1 MTVAEPTPSPTNST
15 SLLQQLR
22 PLLPYIGIG
31 IVSIF
36 ILIAGS
42 TAYIIYRITR
52 RHRRKNGTSQGHDPS
67 LPTILLNAPLDP
79 QGSIP
84 SVQDQASMP
93 PLLSGIKNSS
103 GFRRS
108 MDFVCQGI
116 HRTLSWRTS
125 GRTLQPTFDN
135 EKYGWHP
142 YNISRAGSLGARVG
156 GRSSRYKTGLSD
168 TYDVF
173 SDRVFSVAVTSEV
186 STNDLHAILE
196 DVTEMD
202 SHAKVPEEILS
213 SELLLPP
220 PPRCIMFPSPPSSH
234 DIPTGY
240 TPDLLPLDPNLL
252 APPTAVHRRSQSS
265 DHRRA
270 HSAPMLSVSPS
281 SKSGRLATRH
291 ASEGDVWEESVV
303 SEQYFGSAEPS
314 ESSHMSH
321 RASTSA
327 PDVGK
332 DPERMAGQGRKRGGR
347 GTAEYRSSMASW
359 IAGYRTGWS

>member
-1 MTVAEPTPSPTNST
+1 MTVTESTPSTTNSP

-42 TAYIIYRITR
+42 AIYIIYRISQ
-52 RHRRKNGTSQGHDPS
+52 RHRRRNRTPQDPDPY
-67 LPTILLNAPLDP
+67 LPAILLNAPSD
-79 QGSIP
+79 SRDSTS
-84 SVQDQASMP
+84 SVQDQASLP
-93 PLLSGIKNSS
+93 PLLFGPKKSS

-116 HRTLSWRTS
+116 YRTLSWRTS

-135 EKYGWHP
+135 EKYGWHS
-142 YNISRAGSLGARVG
+142 YDISRAGSLGARAG

-168 TYDVF
+168 TYDAY
-173 SDRVFSVAVTSEV
+173 SDHVFSVAVTSEV

-196 DVTEMD
+196 DVAETEAQANM
-202 SHAKVPEEILS
+202 PEAILS

-252 APPTAVHRRSQSS
+252 APPAVAHRRSQSS

-270 HSAPMLSVSPS
+270 HSAPMLGMSPS
-281 SKSGRLATRH
+281 SSSSRLPTRH
-291 ASEGDVWEESVV
+291 TSEGDVWEESAI
-303 SEQYFGSAEPS
+303 SEQYFASTEPS

-321 RASTSA
+321 RVSVSA

-332 DPERMAGQGRKRGGR
+332 DSGRMASQGRKRGGR
-347 GTAEYRSSMASW
+347 GAAEYRLSMTSW